1 MSLWGFNTCR
11 RSHDNSGGIMTD
23 IAAVISIAS
32 EGVYLNISESNNG
45 QVKKLEYL
53 YQSLNIGQETFNYG
67 RISFKKVDK
76 ICKILENYKQVIREY
91 AVKKIKVVSTTALR
105 EAKNITFI
113 LDQIKSRTRFDVQV
127 LDDPQEK
134 SAIYKAMLLKID
146 NTKFKN
152 DKLFLGYI
160 GTGSLGIAICKDR
173 KITYSQNVRIG
184 SVKLLEILR
193 SFQSDS
199 ENAYRIIN
207 EYLSSFVKTI
217 KSIPDID
224 KVEHFIT
231 CGQEI
236 ENIIKMSGE
245 RTNTEIQTISVKK
258 ITDLFENIKTNTP
271 EQIGRKFNLPEH
283 DLESLLPS
291 MGIYKMFFDIVKTS
305 PIISVPVKLSE
316 AILLE
321 MFSNNNYQE
330 ISQVFAESTV
340 ISAKNLGSRFLYDE
354 EHANQVEKLALSLF
368 DLLKP
373 KHRLDK
379 RFRLLLQLA
388 AILHDIGKFI
398 QLKNHSEHSAN
409 IIKGTELLGLDQRE
423 TEIVASVAKYHSI
436 KFLLSDDVNLQKME
450 KNDRLV
456 IAKLL
461 AILRIADALDRS
473 HSSKV
478 KDIKVQIK
486 SRKLKI
492 KIISD
497 QRILLEKWS
506 IETKSEFFEDV
517 FGLKPEITKE

>member
-1 MSLWGFNTCR
+1 M
-11 RSHDNSGGIMTD
+11 IE

-32 EGVYLNISESNNG
+32 EGVYLNISESKAG
-45 QVKKLEYL
+45 MIKRIEYL
-53 YQSLNIGQETFNYG
+53 YQPLSIGQETFNSG

-76 ICKILENYKQVIREY
+76 ICKILDNYKQVIKDY
-91 AVKKIKVVSTTALR
+91 AVKKVKVVGTTALR

-113 LDQIKSRTRFDVQV
+113 LDQIKSRTHFDVHV

-134 SAIYKAMLLKID
+134 STIYKAMLLKI
-146 NTKFKN
+146 NHSKFKN
-152 DKLFLGYI
+152 DRLFLGYI

-193 SFQSDS
+193 TFQGDS

-217 KSIPDID
+217 MSIPDID
-224 KVEHFIT
+224 RVEHFIT

-245 RTNTEIQTISVKK
+245 MAEKEFQTIPVKN
-258 ITDLFENIKTNTP
+258 INDLFEKIKTNTP
-271 EQIGRKFNLPEH
+271 EQIGQKYNLPEH
-283 DLESLLPS
+283 DLQSLLPS
-291 MGIYKMFFDIVKTS
+291 MGIYKMFFDIVNIS

-321 MFSNNNYQE
+321 MFSNDDFNE

-340 ISAKNLGSRFLYDE
+340 ISAKNLGLRFLYDE
-354 EHANQVEKLALSLF
+354 EHANQVEKLALILF

-379 RFRLLLQLA
+379 HYRLLLQLA

-409 IIKGTELLGLDQRE
+409 IIKGTELLGLDQRQ
-423 TEIVASVAKYHSI
+423 TEIVASVAKYHST
-436 KFLLSDDVNLQKME
+436 KFLLSDDVNLQKMDQ
-450 KNDRLV
+450 NDRLV

-486 SRKLKI
+486 NRKLKL

>member
-1 MSLWGFNTCR
+1 MVE
-11 RSHDNSGGIMTD
+11 

-32 EGVYLNISESNNG
+32 EGVYLNISESNAG
-45 QVKKLEYL
+45 VIKKIEYL
-53 YQSLNIGQETFNYG
+53 YQSLSIGQETFNYG

-76 ICKILENYKQVIREY
+76 ICKILDNYKQIIKDY
-91 AVKKIKVVSTTALR
+91 AVKKVKVVGTTAVR
-105 EAKNITFI
+105 ESKNISFI
-113 LDQIKSRTRFDVQV
+113 LDQIKSRTHFDVHV

-134 SAIYKAMLLKID
+134 SIIYKAMLLKI
-146 NTKFKN
+146 NNSTFKN
-152 DKLFLGYI
+152 ERLFLGYI
-160 GTGSLGIAICKDR
+160 GTGSLGIAICKNR

-217 KSIPDID
+217 NSIPEID

-245 RTNTEIQTISVKK
+245 KPGNEFESIPVKTIN
-258 ITDLFENIKTNTP
+258 DLFEKIKTNTP
-271 EQIGRKFNLPEH
+271 EQIGRKYNLPEH
-283 DLESLLPS
+283 DLDSLLPS
-291 MGIYKMFFDIVKTS
+291 MGIYKMFFDIVKVS

-321 MFSNNNYQE
+321 IFSNEDYRE

-340 ISAKNLGSRFLYDE
+340 ISAKNLGLRFLYDE
-354 EHANQVEKLALSLF
+354 EHANQVEKLALILF

-379 RFRLLLQLA
+379 RYRLLLQLA

-398 QLKNHSEHSAN
+398 QLKNHSQHSAN
-409 IIKGTELLGLDQRE
+409 IIRGTELLGLDQRE
-423 TEIVASVAKYHSI
+423 TEIVASVAKYHST
-436 KFLLSDDVNLQKME
+436 KFLLSDDVNLQKMNQ
-450 KNDRLV
+450 NDQLI

-461 AILRIADALDRS
+461 AILRLGDALDRS

-486 SRKLKI
+486 SRKLKL

>member
-1 MSLWGFNTCR
+1 MF
-11 RSHDNSGGIMTD
+11 D
-23 IAAVISIAS
+23 IAAAVSIAS
-32 EGVYLNISESNNG
+32 EGVYLNISQSQAG
-45 QVKKLEYL
+45 VIKKIEYL
-53 YQSLNIGQETFNYG
+53 YQPLNIGQETFNYG

-76 ICKILENYKQVIREY
+76 ICKILDNYKHIIKDY
-91 AVKKIKVVSTTALR
+91 AVKKIKVVGTTALR
-105 EAKNITFI
+105 EAKNIVYI
-113 LDQIKSRTRFDVQV
+113 LDQIKSRTHFDVHV

-134 SAIYKAMLLKID
+134 STIYKAMLLKI
-146 NTKFKN
+146 NNAAFKN
-152 DKLFLGYI
+152 DRLFLGYI

-207 EYLSSFVKTI
+207 EYLKSFVKTVQ
-217 KSIPDID
+217 SIPNID
-224 KVEHFIT
+224 SVEHFIT

-236 ENIIKMSGE
+236 ENIIKMSGKTLDHE
-245 RTNTEIQTISVKK
+245 FQTIPVKT
-258 ITDLFENIKTNTP
+258 ITDLFEKIKTNTP
-271 EQIGRKFNLPEH
+271 EQIGRKYNLPEH
-283 DLESLLPS
+283 DLASLLPS
-291 MGIYKMFFDIVKTS
+291 MGIYKMFFDIVKVS

-316 AILLE
+316 AILME
-321 MFSNNNYQE
+321 MFSNDDYKE
-330 ISQVFAESTV
+330 ISRVFAESTV

-354 EHANQVEKLALSLF
+354 DHAKQVEKLALILF

-379 RFRLLLQLA
+379 RYRLLLQLA

-409 IIKGTELLGLDQRE
+409 IIKGTELLGLNQRE
-423 TEIVASVAKYHSI
+423 TEIVAAVSKYHST
-436 KFLLSDDVNLQKME
+436 KFLLSDDVNLQKMDQ
-450 KNDRLV
+450 NDRLI

-461 AILRIADALDRS
+461 AILRLADALDRS

-486 SRKLKI
+486 SRKLKL
-492 KIISD
+492 KILSD

>member
-1 MSLWGFNTCR
+1 M
-11 RSHDNSGGIMTD
+11 ID

-32 EGVYLNISESNNG
+32 EGVYLNISESTG
-45 QVKKLEYL
+45 DSIKKIEYL
-53 YQSLNIGQETFNYG
+53 YQSLSIGQETFNYG

-76 ICKILENYKQVIREY
+76 ICKILDNYKQVIKDY
-91 AVKKIKVVSTTALR
+91 AVKKVKVVGTTALR

-113 LDQIKSRTRFDVQV
+113 LDQIKSRTHFDVHV

-134 SAIYKAMLLKID
+134 STIYKAMLLKINKSD
-146 NTKFKN
+146 FKN
-152 DKLFLGYI
+152 DRLFLGYI

-173 KITYSQNVRIG
+173 KIIYSQNVRIG

-193 SFQSDS
+193 SFQGDS

-217 KSIPDID
+217 QSIPDID
-224 KVEHFIT
+224 RVEHFIT

-236 ENIIKMSGE
+236 ENIIKMSGGKLHNE
-245 RTNTEIQTISVKK
+245 FQIISVKT
-258 ITDLFENIKTNTP
+258 ITDLFEKIKTNTP
-271 EQIGRKFNLPEH
+271 EQIGRKYNLPEH
-283 DLESLLPS
+283 DLQSLLPS
-291 MGIYKMFFDIVKTS
+291 MGIYKMFFDIVNVS

-321 MFSNNNYQE
+321 MFSNDDFSE

-340 ISAKNLGSRFLYDE
+340 ISAKNLGLRFLYDE
-354 EHANQVEKLALSLF
+354 EHANQVEKLALILF

-373 KHRLDK
+373 KHRLD
-379 RFRLLLQLA
+379 RRYRLILQLA

-423 TEIVASVAKYHSI
+423 TEIVASVAKYHST

-450 KNDRLV
+450 QNDRLV

-486 SRKLKI
+486 SRKLKL

>member
-1 MSLWGFNTCR
+1 MFE
-11 RSHDNSGGIMTD
+11 

-32 EGVYLNISESNNG
+32 EGIYLNISESKG
-45 QVKKLEYL
+45 GTIKKIEYL
-53 YQSLNIGQETFNYG
+53 YQPLNIGQETFNYG

-76 ICKILENYKQVIREY
+76 ICKILDNYKQLIKDY
-91 AVKKIKVVSTTALR
+91 AVRNVKVVGTTALR

-113 LDQIKSRTRFDVQV
+113 LDQIKSRTHFDVQV

-134 SAIYKAMLLKID
+134 STIYKAMLLKI
-146 NTKFKN
+146 NNSVFKN
-152 DKLFLGYI
+152 DRLFLGYI

-217 KSIPDID
+217 KSIPDIHR
-224 KVEHFIT
+224 VEHFIT

-236 ENIIKMSGE
+236 ENIIKMSGGKLD
-245 RTNTEIQTISVKK
+245 TEFQSIPVKT
-258 ITDLFENIKTNTP
+258 ITDLFDKIKTNTP
-271 EQIGRKFNLPEH
+271 EQIGRKYNLPDH

-291 MGIYKMFFDIVKTS
+291 MGIYKMFFNIIEVS

-321 MFSNNNYQE
+321 MFSNDDFKE

-340 ISAKNLGSRFLYDE
+340 ISAKNLGLRFLYDE
-354 EHANQVEKLALSLF
+354 EHANQVEKLVLILF

-379 RFRLLLQLA
+379 RYRLLLQLA

-423 TEIVASVAKYHSI
+423 TEIVASVAKYHST
-436 KFLLSDDVNLQKME
+436 KFLLSDDVNLQKLE
-450 KNDRLV
+450 QKDRLV

-461 AILRIADALDRS
+461 AILRLADALDRS

-486 SRKLKI
+486 SRKLKL

>member
-1 MSLWGFNTCR
+1 MVE
-11 RSHDNSGGIMTD
+11 

-32 EGVYLNISESNNG
+32 EGVYLNISESNAG
-45 QVKKLEYL
+45 VIKKIEYL
-53 YQSLNIGQETFNYG
+53 YQSLSIGQETFNYG

-76 ICKILENYKQVIREY
+76 ICKILDNYKQIIKDY
-91 AVKKIKVVSTTALR
+91 AVKKVKVVGTTALR
-105 EAKNITFI
+105 ESKNISFI
-113 LDQIKSRTRFDVQV
+113 LDQIKSRTHFDVHV

-134 SAIYKAMLLKID
+134 SIIYKAMLLKI
-146 NTKFKN
+146 NNSTFKN
-152 DKLFLGYI
+152 ERLFLGYI
-160 GTGSLGIAICKDR
+160 GTGSLGIAICKNR

-217 KSIPDID
+217 NSIPEID

-245 RTNTEIQTISVKK
+245 KPGNEFESIPVKTIN
-258 ITDLFENIKTNTP
+258 DLFEKIKTNTP
-271 EQIGRKFNLPEH
+271 EQIGRKYNLPEH
-283 DLESLLPS
+283 DLDSLLPS
-291 MGIYKMFFDIVKTS
+291 MGIYKMFFDIVKVS

-321 MFSNNNYQE
+321 IFSNEDYRE

-340 ISAKNLGSRFLYDE
+340 ISAKNLGLRFLYDE
-354 EHANQVEKLALSLF
+354 EHANQVEKLALILF

-379 RFRLLLQLA
+379 RYRLLLQLA

-398 QLKNHSEHSAN
+398 QLKNHSQHSAN
-409 IIKGTELLGLDQRE
+409 IIRGTELLGLDQRE
-423 TEIVASVAKYHSI
+423 TEIVASVAKYHST
-436 KFLLSDDVNLQKME
+436 KFLLSDDVNLQKMNQ
-450 KNDRLV
+450 NDQLI

-461 AILRIADALDRS
+461 AILRLGDALDRS

-486 SRKLKI
+486 SRKLKL

>member
-1 MSLWGFNTCR
+1 MVE
-11 RSHDNSGGIMTD
+11 

-32 EGVYLNISESNNG
+32 EGVYLNISESTAG
-45 QVKKLEYL
+45 VIKKLEYL
-53 YQSLNIGQETFNYG
+53 YQSLNIGQETFNFG

-76 ICKILENYKQVIREY
+76 ICKILDNYKQILKDY
-91 AVKKIKVVSTTALR
+91 AVKKVKVVGTTALR
-105 EAKNITFI
+105 EAKNISFI
-113 LDQIKSRTRFDVQV
+113 LDQIKSRTHFDVYV

-134 SAIYKAMLLKID
+134 SIIYKSMLLKI
-146 NTKFKN
+146 NNSNFKN
-152 DKLFLGYI
+152 DRLFLGYI
-160 GTGSLGIAICKDR
+160 GTGSLGIAICKER

-217 KSIPDID
+217 KSIPDIN

-245 RTNTEIQTISVKK
+245 KPGNEFESIPVKT
-258 ITDLFENIKTNTP
+258 ITDLFEKIKTNTP
-271 EQIGRKFNLPEH
+271 EQIGRKYNLPDH
-283 DLESLLPS
+283 DLDSLLPS
-291 MGIYKMFFDIVKTS
+291 MGIYKMFFDIVKVS
-305 PIISVPVKLSE
+305 PIISVPVKLSD

-321 MFSNNNYQE
+321 IFSNDDYRE
-330 ISQVFAESTV
+330 ISQVFAESTL
-340 ISAKNLGSRFLYDE
+340 ISAKNLGLRFLYDE
-354 EHANQVEKLALSLF
+354 EHANQVEKLSLILF

-379 RFRLLLQLA
+379 RYRLLLQLA

-398 QLKNHSEHSAN
+398 QLKNHSLHSAN
-409 IIKGTELLGLDQRE
+409 IIRGTELLGLDQRE
-423 TEIVASVAKYHSI
+423 TEIVASVAKYHST
-436 KFLLSDDVNLQKME
+436 KFLLSDDVNLQKMDQ
-450 KNDRLV
+450 NDQLI

-461 AILRIADALDRS
+461 AILRLADALDRS

-486 SRKLKI
+486 SRKLKL

>member
-1 MSLWGFNTCR
+1 MFE
-11 RSHDNSGGIMTD
+11 

-32 EGVYLNISESNNG
+32 EGIYLNISESKAG
-45 QVKKLEYL
+45 VIKKIEYL
-53 YQSLNIGQETFNYG
+53 YQPLKIGQETFNYG

-76 ICKILENYKQVIREY
+76 ICKILDNYKQLIKDY
-91 AVKKIKVVSTTALR
+91 AVKNVRVVGTTALR
-105 EAKNITFI
+105 EAKNIAFI
-113 LDQIKSRTRFDVQV
+113 LDQIKSRTHFDVHV

-134 SAIYKAMLLKID
+134 STIYKAMLLKI
-146 NTKFKN
+146 NNSVFKN
-152 DKLFLGYI
+152 DRLFLGYI

-217 KSIPDID
+217 KSIPDIHR
-224 KVEHFIT
+224 VEHFIT

-236 ENIIKMSGE
+236 ENIIKMSGGKPGSE
-245 RTNTEIQTISVKK
+245 FQSIPVKT
-258 ITDLFENIKTNTP
+258 ITDLFDKIKTNTP
-271 EQIGRKFNLPEH
+271 EQIGRKYNLPDH
-283 DLESLLPS
+283 DLDSLLPS
-291 MGIYKMFFDIVKTS
+291 MGIYKMFFNIIEVS

-321 MFSNNNYQE
+321 MFLNDDFQE

-340 ISAKNLGSRFLYDE
+340 ISAKNLGLRFLYDE
-354 EHANQVEKLALSLF
+354 EHANQVEKLALILF

-379 RFRLLLQLA
+379 RYRLLLQLA

-423 TEIVASVAKYHSI
+423 TEIVASVAKYHST
-436 KFLLSDDVNLQKME
+436 KFLLSGDVNLQKME
-450 KNDRLV
+450 QKDRLV

-461 AILRIADALDRS
+461 AILRLADALDRS

-486 SRKLKI
+486 SRKLKL